1 MEQKFELGRLVTT
14 RSVHDLMENDIEFK
28 TFVKISIGKYIHN
41 DWGDTCKND
50 AKMNDEAV
58 KSGKDL
64 ILAVY
69 KRPSPGH
76 EDQTIWIITEW
87 DHSVTTVLFPSEYR
101 YLKRRFL

>member
-1 MEQKFELGRLVTT
+1 MGELFKIGQYAFLGASKNVDSLM
-14 RSVHDLMENDIEFK
+14 RSDPEFK
-28 TFVKISIGKYIHN
+28 DFVKSSLEKYIHN
-41 DWGDTCKND
+41 DWGDTCKED

-58 KSGKDL
+58 KSGKDR

-87 DHSVTTVLFPSEYR
+87 DHSVTAVLFPSEY
-101 YLKRRFL
+101 